1 MRKWLAWIIAVTLV
15 FSFLA
20 MPVLAEEDAPEEDA
34 VTEIPEE
41 EFSEENEGVVE
52 LAEEGGELPED
63 DEDEDEEAFIP
74 EELDKTI
81 FGSDDRVNVKASSYP
96 YSAIAYMVVKA
107 QCGCSWS
114 GTGFMVSK
122 NRMLTAAHCLVCTRH
137 GKWAK
142 NLTLYFGRTSAKKY
156 VYKYSGKWYAWA
168 GDTFPNKSYR
178 TDWDYACVKLY
189 KNVGDKTGWLKPVWK
204 SKDSELKSTWI
215 TVAGYRDGKLKA
227 AAGTVTPIGSNHL
240 GYTIDTQ
247 PGSSGGPVFD
257 ADYKVYGINIAE
269 NNTNNVGYRINSLVK
284 DAYKK
289 SNKK

>member
-20 MPVLAEEDAPEEDA
+20 APALAEEDA

-114 GTGFMVSK
+114 GT
-122 NRMLTAAHCLVCTRH
+122 
-137 GKWAK
+137 
-142 NLTLYFGRTSAKKY
+142 
-156 VYKYSGKWYAWA
+156 
-168 GDTFPNKSYR
+168 
-178 TDWDYACVKLY
+178 
-189 KNVGDKTGWLKPVWK
+189 
-204 SKDSELKSTWI
+204 
-215 TVAGYRDGKLKA
+215 
-227 AAGTVTPIGSNHL
+227 
-240 GYTIDTQ
+240 
-247 PGSSGGPVFD
+247 
-257 ADYKVYGINIAE
+257 
-269 NNTNNVGYRINSLVK
+269 
-284 DAYKK
+284 
-289 SNKK
+289 